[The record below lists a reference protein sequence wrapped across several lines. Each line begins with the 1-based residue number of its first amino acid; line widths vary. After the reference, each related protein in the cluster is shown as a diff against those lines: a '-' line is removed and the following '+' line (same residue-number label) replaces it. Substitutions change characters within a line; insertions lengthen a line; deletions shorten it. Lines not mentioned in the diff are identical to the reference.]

1 MPAPAA
7 VPAETPRANGER
19 LPASVA
25 GERLP
30 ASVAKILEGAL
41 RVIGNRGAR
50 RLSMIDIS
58 DASGVS
64 RGTLYRYFSTK
75 DEVLAAVSEFVSTNF
90 ETGVKDA
97 ADSFDDPIERFRAV
111 MLFFASFT
119 VERTPAGIFEIEPA
133 FHLDFFRSHFDRHKT
148 AVKSALRQSFDY
160 LDTVRTDSIDRD
172 TIVEALVRMQLSTLI
187 VPASSEWTL
196 IWNSAPEIIERWI
209 LELAGKTAQ
218 GKEK

>member
-1 MPAPAA
+1 MLAPVA
-7 VPAETPRANGER
+7 VPAETARADGER
-19 LPASVA
+19 LPTSV
-25 GERLP
+25 
-30 ASVAKILEGAL
+30 VKILEGAL
-41 RVIGNRGAR
+41 CVIGNRGAR

-75 DEVLAAVSEFVSTNF
+75 DEVLAAVSEFVSVNF

-97 ADSFDDPIERFRAV
+97 ADSCENPIDRFRAV
-111 MLFFASFT
+111 MQFFASFT

-160 LDTVRTDSIDRD
+160 LDTLRPEKLNRE

-187 VPASSEWTL
+187 VPATAEWTT
-196 IWNSAPEIIERWI
+196 IWNSAPEILERWI
-209 LELAGKTAQ
+209 VELAGKTAQ
-218 GKEK
+218 VKEQ

>member
-1 MPAPAA
+1 MLAPVA
-7 VPAETPRANGER
+7 VPTETARADGER
-19 LPASVA
+19 LPTSV
-25 GERLP
+25 
-30 ASVAKILEGAL
+30 VKILEGAL

-75 DEVLAAVSEFVSTNF
+75 DEVLAAVSEFVSVNF

-97 ADSFDDPIERFRAV
+97 ADSCKNPIDRFRAV
-111 MLFFASFT
+111 MQFFANFT

-148 AVKSALRQSFDY
+148 AVKTALRQSFDY
-160 LDTVRTDSIDRD
+160 LDTLRPEKLNRD

-187 VPASSEWTL
+187 VPATGEWTA
-196 IWNSAPEIIERWI
+196 IWNSAPEVLERWI
-209 LELAGKTAQ
+209 VELAGEIAQ
-218 GKEK
+218 DKEQ